1 MFYFVLETSM
11 QPLPLSRFTILDLTR
26 VRSGPAAVRQFAD
39 WGANVIK
46 IEEPGDMP
54 DDKPGG
60 SAQFADYQNTHRNK
74 RSVTL
79 NLKNPKGRELF
90 LEMVKKADVVVENY
104 RPNVKFKLG
113 IDYESLKKVNP
124 RIILSSVSGF
134 GQDGPY
140 KDRPGLDQI
149 AQGLGG
155 VMSVTGEP
163 GRGPMR
169 AGIPIAD
176 LTSGLFCAIG
186 TMVALLEREVSG
198 QGQWVQTSLLQAQ
211 VWMMDFQIMR
221 WLMNKEIPGQS
232 GNDHPTSSPT
242 GVFKTSDGYINIAAM
257 GTEMYVR
264 LVTVLGV
271 PEMATDP
278 RYQTLQLRAK
288 NRPQLNADI
297 AAVTMQNTTKFWI
310 DLLNK
315 EGVPCGSIKN
325 VQETMED
332 PQVQHLG
339 MAKSLQ
345 HPKLGEISVVGQA
358 VILSRSKR
366 DVFTAAPDRGEHND
380 EVYAEFGVSPERLA
394 TLRQEGAI

>member
-1 MFYFVLETSM
+1 M

-90 LEMVKKADVVVENY
+90 LEMVKQADVVVENY

-264 LVTVLGV
+264 LVTILGV

>member
-1 MFYFVLETSM
+1 M

-79 NLKNPKGRELF
+79 NLKNPKGRALF
-90 LEMVKKADVVVENY
+90 LEMVKQADVVIENY

-186 TMVALLEREVSG
+186 TFVALLEREVSG

-242 GVFKTSDGYINIAAM
+242 GVFKTSDGYMNIAAM

-264 LVTVLGV
+264 LVNILGV
-271 PEMATDP
+271 PDMATDP

-288 NRPQLNADI
+288 NRPALNAEI
-297 AAVTMQNTTKFWI
+297 EAVTLQNTTSFWI

-339 MAKSLQ
+339 MAKALQ

-358 VILSRSKR
+358 VILSRSKK

-380 EVYAEFGVSPERLA
+380 EVYAEFGITPEHLA
-394 TLRQEGAI
+394 QLRQEGAI

>member
-1 MFYFVLETSM
+1 M
-11 QPLPLSRFTILDLTR
+11 QKMPLSHLTILDLTR
-26 VRSGPAAVRQFAD
+26 VRSGPAAIRQFAD

-79 NLKNPKGRELF
+79 NLKNPQGRELF
-90 LEMVKKADVVVENY
+90 LEMVRQADVVVENY

-113 IDYESLKKVNP
+113 IDYESLRQVNP

-149 AQGLGG
+149 AQGIGG
-155 VMSVTGEP
+155 IMSVTGEP

-169 AGIPIAD
+169 AGIPVAD

-186 TMVALLEREVSG
+186 TMVALLERDVSG

-221 WLMNKEIPGQS
+221 WLMNQEIPGQS

-271 PEMATDP
+271 PQMAEDP

-297 AAVTMQNTTKFWI
+297 AAVTEQNTTAFWI

-332 PQVQHLG
+332 PQVRHLG
-339 MAKSLQ
+339 MAKTLQ
-345 HPKLGEISVVGQA
+345 HPTLGEISVVGQP

-366 DVFTAAPDRGEHND
+366 EVYTAAPDRGQHNA
-380 EVYAEFGVSPERLA
+380 EVYAEFGLSPERIAAL
-394 TLRQEGAI
+394 LEQGAM

>member
-1 MFYFVLETSM
+1 M

-79 NLKNPKGRELF
+79 NLKNPEGRALF
-90 LEMVKKADVVVENY
+90 LEMVKQADVVVENY

-186 TMVALLEREVSG
+186 TLVALLEREVSG

-271 PEMATDP
+271 PEMASDP

-297 AAVTMQNTTKFWI
+297 AAVTVQNTNKFWI

-315 EGVPCGSIKN
+315 EGVPCGLIKN

-339 MAKSLQ
+339 MAKTLQ

-358 VILSRSKR
+358 VILSRSKK
-366 DVFTAAPDRGEHND
+366 DVFTAAPDRGQHND
-380 EVYAEFGVSPERLA
+380 EVYAEFGVTPERISA
-394 TLRQEGAI
+394 LRQQGAI

>member
-1 MFYFVLETSM
+1 M
-11 QPLPLSRFTILDLTR
+11 QKLPLSHLTILDLTR
-26 VRSGPAAVRQFAD
+26 VRSGPAAIRQFAD

-79 NLKNPKGRELF
+79 NLKNPQGRALF
-90 LEMVKKADVVVENY
+90 LEMVRQADVVVENY

-113 IDYESLKKVNP
+113 IDYESLRQVNP

-149 AQGLGG
+149 AQGIGG
-155 VMSVTGEP
+155 IMSVTGEP

-169 AGIPIAD
+169 AGIPVAD

-186 TMVALLEREVSG
+186 TMVALLERDVSG

-221 WLMNKEIPGQS
+221 WLMNQEIPGQS

-271 PEMATDP
+271 PQMAEDP

-297 AAVTMQNTTKFWI
+297 AAVTEQNTTAFWI

-315 EGVPCGSIKN
+315 EGVPCGPIKN

-332 PQVQHLG
+332 PQVRHLG
-339 MAKSLQ
+339 MAKTLQ
-345 HPKLGEISVVGQA
+345 HPTLGEISVVGQP

-366 DVFTAAPDRGEHND
+366 EVYTAAPDRGQHNA
-380 EVYAEFGVSPERLA
+380 EVYAEFGLSPERIAAL
-394 TLRQEGAI
+394 LEQGAI

>member
-1 MFYFVLETSM
+1 M

-90 LEMVKKADVVVENY
+90 LEMVRSADVVVENY

-271 PEMATDP
+271 PEMATDS

-380 EVYAEFGVSPERLA
+380 EVYTEFGVTPERLA
-394 TLRQEGAI
+394 SLRQEGAI

>member
-1 MFYFVLETSM
+1 M

-90 LEMVKKADVVVENY
+90 LEMVRSADVVVENY

-113 IDYESLKKVNP
+113 IDYESLKQVNP

-271 PEMATDP
+271 PDMATDP

-297 AAVTMQNTTKFWI
+297 AAVTQQNTTKFWI

-380 EVYAEFGVSPERLA
+380 EVYAEFGVTPERLA
-394 TLRQEGAI
+394 SLRQEGAI

>member
-1 MFYFVLETSM
+1 MTTL
-11 QPLPLSRFTILDLTR
+11 PPGRLPLSRFTVLDLTR
-26 VRSGPAAVRQFAD
+26 VRSGPAAVRQLGD

-74 RSVTL
+74 RSITI
-79 NLKNPKGRELF
+79 NLKHPKGKALF
-90 LEMVKKADVVVENY
+90 MEMVKQADVVIENY

-113 IDYESLKKVNP
+113 IDYESLRKVNP
-124 RIILSSVSGF
+124 RIILASVSGF

-149 AQGLGG
+149 AQGIGG
-155 VMSVTGEP
+155 IMSVTGEP

-169 AGIPIAD
+169 AGIPVAD

-186 TMVALLEREVSG
+186 TLVALLEREESG
-198 QGQWVQTSLLQAQ
+198 EGQWVQSSLLQAQ

-242 GVFKTSDGYINIAAM
+242 GVYTTSDGYINIAAM

-264 LVTVLGV
+264 LANVLGL
-271 PEMATDP
+271 PELIDDP
-278 RYQTLQLRAK
+278 RFKTLQLRAK
-288 NRPQLNADI
+288 NRPELNAAI
-297 AAVTMQNTTKFWI
+297 NVRTKQENSEFWI
-310 DLLNK
+310 ALLNK
-315 EGVPCGSIKN
+315 EGVPCGPIKN
-325 VQETMED
+325 VQQTMED
-332 PQVQHLG
+332 PQVMHLG
-339 MAKSLQ
+339 MAKKLQ
-345 HPKLGEISVVGQA
+345 HPKLGEISVVGQP
-358 VILSRSKR
+358 VIMSRSKR
-366 DVFTAAPDRGEHND
+366 EVFVAAPDRGEHNK
-380 EVYAEFGVSPERLA
+380 EVFDEFGISAAQIEELA
-394 TLRQEGAI
+394 REGAI

>member
-1 MFYFVLETSM
+1 M

-345 HPKLGEISVVGQA
+345 HPTLGEISVVGQA

-366 DVFTAAPDRGEHND
+366 EIFTAAPDRGEHND
-380 EVYAEFGVSPERLA
+380 EVYAEFGISPERLA
-394 TLRQEGAI
+394 ALRQEGAI

>member
-1 MFYFVLETSM
+1 MTKLA
-11 QPLPLSRFTILDLTR
+11 LSHLTILDLTR
-26 VRSGPAAVRQFAD
+26 VRSGPAAIRQFAD

-90 LEMVKKADVVVENY
+90 LEMVKQADVVVENY

-113 IDYESLKKVNP
+113 IDYESLRQVNP
-124 RIILSSVSGF
+124 RIILASVSGF

-155 VMSVTGEP
+155 IMSVTGEP

-169 AGIPIAD
+169 AGIPVAD

-242 GVFKTSDGYINIAAM
+242 GVFQTSDGYINIAAM

-271 PEMATDP
+271 PEMANDP

-288 NRPQLNADI
+288 NRPELNADI
-297 AAVTMQNTTKFWI
+297 AAVTQQNTTQHWI

-339 MAKSLQ
+339 MAKLLQ
-345 HPKLGEISVVGQA
+345 HPKLGEISVVGQP

-366 DVFTAAPDRGEHND
+366 EVFTAAPDRGEHNA
-380 EVYAEFGVSPERLA
+380 EVYAEFGISAERIAALH
-394 TLRQEGAI
+394 QEGAI